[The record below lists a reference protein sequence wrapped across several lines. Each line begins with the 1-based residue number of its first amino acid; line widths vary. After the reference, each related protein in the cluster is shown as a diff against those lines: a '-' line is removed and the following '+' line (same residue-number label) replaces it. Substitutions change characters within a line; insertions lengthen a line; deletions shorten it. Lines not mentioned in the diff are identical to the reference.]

1 MNYSDLQTIEGL
13 QFMPVTAKKL
23 PIIKGWQTLF
33 KKHNLENSEGV
44 GLVCGKLSGNVE
56 CVDIDSKYDLTGKLF
71 ERYKRLIHSI
81 DETLLEKLVVQETQS
96 GGYHFI
102 YRCEKIEGN
111 LKLASRSTTEE
122 ERKYTYDLEIQKG
135 ATEEEAQKRAK
146 NDKVR
151 VLLETRGEGGYIMCA
166 PSKGYKIIHRDY
178 YGIEEI
184 TIEQREILHNIARQ
198 FNEVSVEARPVR
210 FENRQKIK
218 GLSVFDDYNS
228 RGDVISL
235 LEQNGWKIIGNKGQ
249 KTVFLRP
256 GQTTSQSS
264 GNYDHARKWFSV
276 FTTSTEFQPQ
286 HAYLP
291 YAVYAV
297 LECNNDFSE
306 ASKKLYELGYGER
319 KEFEREINAKTP
331 SVVSVVDDDYSFLAK
346 PEDYNN
352 YLKLAREGNLP
363 MGLSTG
369 MPTVDKHFLFKHGNM
384 VMVNG
389 VDNVGKTKFI
399 LFLAFMS
406 AIMHKWSWIIYAG
419 ENSIGTIMRSLI
431 EFYFGKRLQKLN
443 DIEYKVALDF
453 VENHFAL
460 IKSDEDLYN
469 YKDIINMAKKLNKKK
484 KFDSVLIDPYNSLK
498 IDLANNNKL
507 NTHEYH
513 YEAISEIKLYGKKND
528 IGFWVNNHAI
538 TGALRN
544 RDAEGF
550 SKPPGKEDTE
560 GGGKAAN
567 KTDEFLT
574 IHRNTQHPTQWMIT
588 ELHVSKVKETETG
601 GCVTPKQQPIRLRMN
616 ISGCG
621 FSEVDENNNVT
632 FDPILHWHKKQSNI
646 PHPEISFEPDI
657 WENNGEED
665 LQFEPPF

>member
-1 MNYSDLQTIEGL
+1 MNYSELQNIPDL

-33 KKHNLENSEGV
+33 KKHNLSDTEGV
-44 GLVCGKLSGNVE
+44 GLVCGRLSGNLEVIDL
-56 CVDIDSKYDLTGKLF
+56 DIKYDITGKLF
-71 ERYKRLIHSI
+71 ERYKSKIHSI
-81 DETLLEKLVVQETQS
+81 DEKLLEKLVVQQTQN

-102 YRCEKIEGN
+102 YRCSKIEGN
-111 LKLASRSTTEE
+111 LKLASRNTTPD
-122 ERKYTYDLEIQKG
+122 ERKFTYDLEIQKG
-135 ATEEEAQKRAK
+135 ATEEQAEKRAK

-166 PSKGYKIIHRDY
+166 PSIGYKLIHRDY

-184 TIEQREILHNIARQ
+184 TIEQREILHSIARQ

-210 FENRQKIK
+210 FENRQNIK
-218 GLSVFDDYNS
+218 GTSVFDDYNN
-228 RGDVISL
+228 RADVVSL
-235 LEQNGWKIIGNKGQ
+235 LEQNGWKVVGNKGQ

-264 GNYDHARKWFSV
+264 GNYDHSRKWFSV

-306 ASKKLYELGYGER
+306 ASKKLYDLGYGDR
-319 KEFEREINAKTP
+319 KEVERELNAKTP

-346 PEDYNN
+346 PEDYDN
-352 YLKLAREGNLP
+352 YLQLAREGKLP

-389 VDNVGKTKFI
+389 IDNVGKTKFV

-406 AIMHKWSWIIYAG
+406 ALLHNWNWIIYSS
-419 ENSIGTIMRSLI
+419 ENSIGTVVRSLM

-443 DIEYKVALDF
+443 DIEYKVSKDF
-453 VENHFAL
+453 VEKHFAI

-469 YKDIINMAKKLNKKK
+469 YKDIINMSRKLNKRKK
-484 KFDSVLIDPYNSLK
+484 YDSLLIDPYNSLK
-498 IDLANNNKL
+498 IDLANTNKL

-513 YEAISEIKLYGKKND
+513 YEAISEMKLYGMKHD
-528 IGFWVNNHAI
+528 IGIWVNNHAV
-538 TGALRN
+538 TSAMRN
-544 RDAEGF
+544 RDADGF

-560 GGGKAAN
+560 GGGKFSN
-567 KTDEFLT
+567 KASEFLT
-574 IHRNTQHPTQWMIT
+574 IHRHTQHPQQWMIT

-616 ISGCG
+616 VSGCG
-621 FSEVDENNNVT
+621 FSEVDEGNNPT
-632 FDPILHWHKKQSNI
+632 YDPVRDWHFKQGNI
-646 PHPEISFEPDI
+646 PQPKLEFESNV
-657 WENNGEED
+657 WEDDTPQESDEA
-665 LQFEPPF
+665 PF

>member
-1 MNYSDLQTIEGL
+1 MDFSELQNIPDL
-13 QFMPVTAKKL
+13 QFMPVTSKKL
-23 PIIKGWQTLF
+23 PIIKGWQNLF
-33 KKHNLENSEGV
+33 KKHNLSDSEGV
-44 GLVCGKLSGNVE
+44 GLVCGKLSGNLE

-184 TIEQREILHNIARQ
+184 TLEQREILHNIARQ

-218 GLSVFDDYNS
+218 GLSVFDDYNN
-228 RGDVISL
+228 RGDVVSL
-235 LEQNGWKIIGNKGQ
+235 LEHNGWKIISQKGQ

-406 AIMHKWSWIIYAG
+406 SILHEWNWIIYAG
-419 ENSIGTIMRSLI
+419 ENSLGTIMRSLI
-431 EFYFGKRLQKLN
+431 EFYFGKKLQKLN
-443 DIEYKVALDF
+443 DIEYKVAKDF
-453 VENHFAL
+453 AENHFAL

-469 YKDIINMAKKLNKKK
+469 YKDILNMCKKLNKRK
-484 KFDSVLIDPYNSLK
+484 KFDSVLVDPYNSLK
-498 IDLANNNKL
+498 IDILNTNKM

-513 YEAISEIKLYGKKND
+513 YEAISEMKLYGKKND
-528 IGFWVNNHAI
+528 MGIWVNNHAV
-538 TGALRN
+538 TSALRN
-544 RDAEGF
+544 RDADGF
-550 SKPPGKEDTE
+550 TKPPNKEDTE
-560 GGGKAAN
+560 GGGKFSAKA
-567 KTDEFLT
+567 DEFLT
-574 IHRNTQHPTQWMIT
+574 VHRQTQHPQQWMIT

-621 FSEVDENNNVT
+621 FSEVDEGNNVT
-632 FDPILHWHKKQSNI
+632 FDPVIRYHQKQANA
-646 PHPEISFEPDI
+646 PHPTINFEDNV
-657 WENNGEED
+657 WEDNEE
-665 LQFEPPF
+665 LEEAPF

>member
-1 MNYSDLQTIEGL
+1 MNFSDLQQIPDL

-33 KKHNLENSEGV
+33 KKHNLSNSEGV
-44 GLVCGKLSGNVE
+44 GLVCGKLSGNLEVI
-56 CVDIDSKYDLTGKLF
+56 DIDLKYDITGKLF
-71 ERYKRLIHSI
+71 QRYKNAIHNA
-81 DETLLEKLVVQETQS
+81 DETLLEKLVVQKTQS

-111 LKLASRSTTEE
+111 LKLASRNTTDEE
-122 ERKYTYDLEIQKG
+122 KKKTYELEIEKG
-135 ATEEEAQKRAK
+135 ATTEQAEKRAK

-166 PSKGYKIIHRDY
+166 PSKGYEIIHRDY
-178 YGIEEI
+178 YGIE
-184 TIEQREILHNIARQ
+184 TISIDQREILHTVARQ
-198 FNEVSVEARPVR
+198 FNEVTIEARPTR
-210 FENRQKIK
+210 FENRQRIK
-218 GLSVFDDYNS
+218 GLSVFDDYNN
-228 RGDVISL
+228 RGDVVSL
-235 LEQNGWKIIGNKGQ
+235 LENNGWKITGQKGQ

-264 GNYDHARKWFSV
+264 GNYDHSKKWFSV
-276 FTTSTEFQPQ
+276 FTTSTEFEPQ

-297 LECNNDFSE
+297 LECNGDFSE
-306 ASKKLYELGYGER
+306 ASRKLYELGYGER
-319 KEFEREINAKTP
+319 KEVEREINSKTP
-331 SVVSVVDDDYSFLAK
+331 SVVNIVDDDYSFLAK
-346 PEDYNN
+346 PEDYRQ
-352 YLKLAREGNLP
+352 YLQLAREGNLP

-389 VDNVGKTKFI
+389 IDNVGKTKFI
-399 LFLAFMS
+399 LFLSFMS
-406 AIMHKWSWIIYAG
+406 ALLHNWNWVIYAG
-419 ENSIGTIMRSLI
+419 ENSIGTVMRSLI
-431 EFYFGKRLQKLN
+431 EFYYGKKLQKLN

-453 VENHFAL
+453 IESHFAL

-469 YKDIINMAKKLNKKK
+469 YKDIINMVKKLSKKK
-484 KFDSVLIDPYNSLK
+484 KFDSVLVDPYNSLR
-498 IDLANNNKL
+498 IDLTHNSKL

-513 YEAISEIKLYGKKND
+513 YEAISEMKLYGRKND
-528 IGFWVNNHAI
+528 IGFWVNNHAV
-538 TGALRN
+538 TSALRN

-560 GGGKAAN
+560 GGGRAAN

-574 IHRNTQHPTQWMIT
+574 IHRNTQHPQQWMIT
-588 ELHVSKVKETETG
+588 ELHVRKVKETETG
-601 GCVTPKQQPIRLRMN
+601 GCVTPRQQPIRLRMN

-621 FSEVDENNNVT
+621 FSEVDEGNNVT
-632 FDPILHWHKKQSNI
+632 FDPIKNWHINKGNLPQ
-646 PHPEISFEPDI
+646 PEIDFTNRI
-657 WENNGEED
+657 WEDNEED
-665 LQFEPPF
+665 DLDEPPF

>member
-1 MNYSDLQTIEGL
+1 MNFSDLQSIEGL

-33 KKHNLENSEGV
+33 KKHNLTDSEGV
-44 GLVCGKLSGNVE
+44 GLVCGKLSGNIE
-56 CVDIDSKYDLTGKLF
+56 AIDLDIKYDITGELF
-71 ERYKRLIHSI
+71 DKYKRAINNV
-81 DETLLEKLVVQETQS
+81 DKTLLDKLVVQETQS

-111 LKLASRSTTEE
+111 LKLASRNTTEDE
-122 ERKYTYDLEIQKG
+122 KKFTYDLEIQKG
-135 ATEEEAQKRAK
+135 ATEEQAQKRAN

-166 PSKGYKIIHRDY
+166 PSNGYKIIHRDY

-184 TIEQREILHNIARQ
+184 TIEQREILHSIARQ
-198 FNEVSVEARPVR
+198 FNEVSVEARPSR
-210 FENRQKIK
+210 FENRQRIK
-218 GLSVFDDYNS
+218 GLSVFDDYNN
-228 RGDVISL
+228 RADVVSL
-235 LEQNGWKIIGNKGQ
+235 LETNGWKIVGNKGQ
-249 KTVFLRP
+249 KTVFIRP

-264 GNYDHARKWFSV
+264 GNYDHSRKWFSV
-276 FTTSTEFQPQ
+276 FTTSTDFEPQ

-306 ASKKLYELGYGER
+306 ASRKLYDLGYGER
-319 KEFEREINAKTP
+319 KEVERELNSKTP
-331 SVVSVVDDDYSFLAK
+331 SVVNLVDDDYSFLAK
-346 PEDYNN
+346 PEDYNT
-352 YLKLAREGNLP
+352 YLQLAREGRLP

-389 VDNVGKTKFI
+389 IDNVGKTKFI
-399 LFLAFMS
+399 LFLGFMS
-406 AIMHKWSWIIYAG
+406 ALLHGWNWIIYAS
-419 ENSIGTIMRSLI
+419 ENSLGTVMRTLI

-443 DIEYKVALDF
+443 DIEYKTAISF
-453 VENHFAL
+453 VENHFSL

-469 YKDIINMAKKLNKKK
+469 YKDIINMAKKLAKRK
-484 KFDSVLIDPYNSLK
+484 KFDSILIDPYNSLK
-498 IDLANNNKL
+498 IDLANANKL

-513 YEAISEIKLYGKKND
+513 YEAISEMKLYGKKND
-528 IGFWVNNHAI
+528 VGVWVNNHAV

-544 RDAEGF
+544 RDADGF
-550 SKPPGKEDTE
+550 TKPPGKEDTE
-560 GGGKAAN
+560 GGGKFSN
-567 KTDEFLT
+567 KADEFIT
-574 IHRNTQHPTQWMIT
+574 IHRHTQHPQQWMIT
-588 ELHVSKVKETETG
+588 EFIVAKVKETETG
-601 GCVTPKQQPIRLRMN
+601 GCVTPKQQPVRLRMN

-632 FDPILHWHKKQSNI
+632 FDPIRNWHVHNGDI
-646 PHPEISFEPDI
+646 PQPEITFGSNV
-657 WENNGEED
+657 WEDED
-665 LQFEPPF
+665 AELDEDPPF